1 VQLGKQGSTS
11 ATKFE
16 TQRAFA
22 FRFCRFGGAES
33 AAAAALLEQEETV
46 QAILLE
52 QVDLVTPAQ

>member
-33 AAAAALLEQEETV
+33 AAAAAAAAALAAALGSF
-46 QAILLE
+46 
-52 QVDLVTPAQ
+52 